1 MITFEYTETTTQKV
15 STNKAI
21 FMIVFMNLVFSFD
34 SILSA
39 MALTENNWI
48 IAIAI
53 ITGGILMIVASNKVA
68 EFLQKNRMYE
78 VLGLFILFLVGDHAN
93 FG

>member
-1 MITFEYTETTTQKV
+1 
-15 STNKAI
+15 
-21 FMIVFMNLVFSFD
+21 
-34 SILSA
+34 

-78 VLGLFILFLVGDHAN
+78 VLGLFIFSWLGSC
-93 FG
+93 